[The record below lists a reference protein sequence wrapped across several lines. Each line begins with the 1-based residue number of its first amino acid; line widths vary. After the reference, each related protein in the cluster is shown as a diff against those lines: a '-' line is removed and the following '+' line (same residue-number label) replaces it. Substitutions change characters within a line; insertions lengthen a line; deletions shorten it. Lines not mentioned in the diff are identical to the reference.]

1 MLEFINNEIK
11 ADIVLWGGD
20 SVPHNLESISFESNL
35 ETLQKA
41 TELVK
46 DNIKDGKLY
55 ATVGNHDTFPQDFW
69 VGKDKG
75 DNPLLQEWKKSWTPL
90 FSEKE

>member
-35 ETLQKA
+35 ETL
-41 TELVK
+41 
-46 DNIKDGKLY
+46 
-55 ATVGNHDTFPQDFW
+55 
-69 VGKDKG
+69 
-75 DNPLLQEWKKSWTPL
+75 
-90 FSEKE
+90 